1 MKYYRVRTAPVMP
14 KSKGGREKGI
24 EDTRACKRSQKQKRT
39 LQTVRLPT
47 AQHFGWLKNDS
58 LILYRSYKLM
68 VLFCK
73 SCFGLFQLVSA
84 YSLSHNTIESVE
96 TSRLFH
102 PPNQPDDHAGEALKT

>member
-1 MKYYRVRTAPVMP
+1 LSWRRDSQKKCPDGQTPYMKYYRVRTAPVMP

-58 LILYRSYKLM
+58 LIL
-68 VLFCK
+68 
-73 SCFGLFQLVSA
+73 
-84 YSLSHNTIESVE
+84 
-96 TSRLFH
+96 
-102 PPNQPDDHAGEALKT
+102 